1 MERLTG
7 PVCARHRLTP
17 QAGNQMEQTYPYTDA
32 ARQAVR
38 YAAQCAK
45 ESGSP
50 VIGTEHL
57 LQGLSMVKE
66 GTAGVVLGEAGVS
79 EPVLRDLIG
88 RLITPETEYIRHS
101 KSPAKR
107 KKKKTDQAAM
117 EAAAQGEEF
126 ILPKNLTPR
135 AEFVLKTAA
144 DQAAWFYSRDIG
156 TEHILLAL
164 MRDID
169 CNAAKLLRERNVD
182 FQAMYTKILVII
194 GVPDDQMQEYLQMAM
209 QMPGGSYQSN
219 TPTLDQFSRDM
230 TEEVR
235 EGKLDPIIG
244 RERETDRICQILCR
258 RTKNNPCLIGEPGV
272 GKTAIVEGLAQ
283 KIVNQTAPEPLR
295 NKRIVALDMAA
306 MVAGSRFRGDFEER
320 IKSVLNEAAGS
331 DQVLLFIDE
340 LHTIIGAGGSEGSL
354 DAANIMKPMLSRG
367 EIQVIGATTV
377 NEYRKHVEKDAA
389 LARRFQPILVE
400 EPEESESVKILE
412 GLRPAYEKHHGVQIA
427 DEAIDAAVSL
437 SARYISDR
445 FLPDKAIDLMDE
457 ACSRRQLGYY
467 REDKKASKLS
477 DEIRDMTIS
486 LEEALAE
493 GRFEEAHRIHEEVSA
508 LSSRLERK
516 KDKGRKKTKE
526 DIAKVTAEDIARTV
540 SDWTK
545 IPVQKLTMDEGKKL
559 IRLEKT
565 LHERI
570 IGQDEAV
577 SAVARAIRRGRAG
590 LKDPARPIG
599 SFLFLGPTGVGKT
612 ELSKALADT
621 VFGSEDSIIRV
632 DMSEYMEK
640 FNVSRL
646 VGSPPGY
653 VGYDEGGQFSEQVRR
668 HPYSVILFDEIEKAH
683 PDIFNILLQVL
694 DEGHITD
701 AHGRKVDFRN
711 TILIMT
717 SNAGAKSIQSPK
729 KLGFGVTDAKAD
741 YEAMKASVMEEVK
754 RVFRPEFLNRIDETI
769 VFHSLSKEEIRRIVT
784 LLLKDL
790 KKRAASQM
798 GITLKVRPSVR
809 DHIAEAGFD
818 EKYGARP
825 LRRAIQKQLE
835 DKLAENLLFGNI
847 KAGQTVVCTMN
858 AGEITFYSEG

>member
-1 MERLTG
+1 
-7 PVCARHRLTP
+7 
-17 QAGNQMEQTYPYTDA
+17 MEQTYPYTA
-32 ARQAVR
+32 AAENAVR

-45 ESGSP
+45 EAGSP

-57 LQGLSMVKE
+57 LLGLCMEKS
-66 GTAGVVLGEAGVS
+66 GTAGVVLGEAGV
-79 EPVLRDLIG
+79 EENVLRNLISE
-88 RLITPETEYIRHS
+88 LITPEADFVRHA
-101 KSPAKR
+101 KAPAGKKR
-107 KKKKTDQAAM
+107 KKKTPDTQQKQ
-117 EAAAQGEEF
+117 EEGAF
-126 ILPKNLTPR
+126 SLPGNLTPR
-135 AEFVLKTAA
+135 ADFVLKAA
-144 DQAAWFYSRDIG
+144 GDQAAWFYSKEIG

-164 MRDID
+164 MRDVD
-169 CNAAKLLRERNVD
+169 CNAAKLLHTQNVD
-182 FQAMYTKILVII
+182 FQAMYTKILDII
-194 GVPDDQMQEYLQMAM
+194 GVSDEQLQEYLQIAM
-209 QMPGGSYQSN
+209 QPAGGSYQSN
-219 TPTLDQFSRDM
+219 TPTLDQYSRDM
-230 TEEVR
+230 TQEVMD
-235 EGKLDPIIG
+235 GKLDPIIG
-244 RERETDRICQILCR
+244 RSAETDRICQILCR

-272 GKTAIVEGLAQ
+272 GKTAIVEGLAE
-283 KIVNQTAPEPLR
+283 KIINGTAPEPLLQ
-295 NKRIVALDMAA
+295 KRIVALDMAA

-320 IKSVLNEAAGS
+320 IKNVLSEAAGS

-340 LHTIIGAGGSEGSL
+340 LHTIIGAGGSEGAL

-377 NEYRKHVEKDAA
+377 DEYRKHVEKDAA

-400 EPEESESVKILE
+400 EPQEKETVRILE
-412 GLRPAYEKHHGVQIA
+412 GLRPAYEKHHGVKIA
-427 DEAIDAAVSL
+427 DEALEAAVSL

-457 ACSRRQLGYY
+457 ACSRRQLGFYH
-467 REDKKASKLS
+467 EDPKTKRLS
-477 DEIRDMTIS
+477 EQIRSMSDAM
-486 LEEALAE
+486 EEALAS
-493 GRFEEAHRIHEEVSA
+493 GSFEEAHQIHEEIGA
-508 LSSRLERK
+508 LNRRLESRK
-516 KDKGRKKTKE
+516 KKSRKKAKE
-526 DIAKVTAEDIARTV
+526 EHMLVTGDDIARTV

-559 IRLEKT
+559 LRLEKT

-577 SAVARAIRRGRAG
+577 AAVAGAIRRGRAG

-612 ELSKALADT
+612 ELSKALADI

-668 HPYSVILFDEIEKAH
+668 HPYSVVLFDEIEKAH

-701 AHGRKVDFRN
+701 SHGRKVDFRN

-717 SNAGAKSIQSPK
+717 SNAGAQSIRNAK
-729 KLGFGVTDAKAD
+729 RLGFGVADAKTD
-741 YEAMKASVMEEVK
+741 YDAMKGSVMEEV
-754 RVFRPEFLNRIDETI
+754 RRIFRPEFLNRIDETI

-790 KKRAASQM
+790 KKRALEQM
-798 GITLKVRPSVR
+798 GITLKVRTAVR

-825 LRRAIQKQLE
+825 LRRAIQKMLE
-835 DKLAENLLFGNI
+835 DKLAENLLSGNM

-858 AGEITFYSEG
+858 AGKIAFYSED